1 MKVLKFGG
9 TSVGS
14 WENILKVKEIVLSQ
28 NEQVAVVV
36 SALSGVTDKLIAM
49 ANKAEKGD
57 KTCFDIFEEIKCK
70 HQVVYDHLFTGTEKE
85 DIEFKAA
92 ALFEELFTIVKG
104 VYMLKE
110 LTTKSF
116 ENISS
121 FGERVSSLVVNQVI
135 TGSTLFD
142 SKLYVKTDYVFGR
155 NQVDTQLTYSLLQ
168 EIKGSIGKICVF
180 PGFISSNKKNETTTL
195 GRGGSDYTAA
205 LLAAA
210 FDASI
215 LEIWTD
221 VDGFMTADPRVISN
235 AYCIDKLTYSEAME
249 LSHFGAKVIY
259 PPTILPV
266 FKKNIPIL
274 IKNTFNTKAVGTLIS
289 AEVDNNSN
297 KTIKGISSISNVA
310 LLTVQ
315 GIGMVGV
322 TGISMRLFK
331 SLAAKDVNVILIS
344 QASSENSISIV
355 VESAVTKKAV
365 SAIEEEFHNEI
376 LLNHINKISVEQEMA
391 VMAIVGENMKHTT
404 GISGK
409 LFDSLGKNGIN
420 ISAIA
425 QGASELNISFV
436 VKEKELKKAL
446 NVLHDSFF
454 LSNYTILNV
463 TLIGV
468 GTVGSKLLSQIRVQ
482 NENLM
487 KESKV
492 QIRIVGLSSSKKML
506 FDAKG
511 LDVIDARELLNSKG
525 EQTILKNVVS
535 KISELN
541 LPNSIFVDCTANE
554 DVASIYLDLLQN
566 NISVVTANKIASS
579 SEYSKYKQL
588 KDTARQKGVKFLYET
603 NVGAGLPIISPLN
616 DLVRSGDHIIKLEAV
631 LSGTLNFIVNNIS
644 EEKPLSK
651 VIIEAKEKGFSEP
664 DPRIDL
670 SGLDVLRKLLILS
683 REAGHKMEKEDIK
696 VTPFVPQEYIN
707 TASVEI
713 FLEKV
718 KELDVPFEIER
729 KRLVVENKRWR
740 YAARFEEGSASVSL
754 IEVDSKHPFYDLE
767 GSNNILLITTKN
779 YREHPMQIK
788 GYGAGADVTAAGV
801 FADIIKVANI

>member
-14 WENILKVKEIVLSQ
+14 WENILKVRDIVLSQ
-28 NEQVAVVV
+28 NEQVVVVV
-36 SALSGVTDKLIAM
+36 SALSGITDKLIAM
-49 ANKAEKGD
+49 AKNAETGD
-57 KTCFDIFEEIKCK
+57 TRCFDIFTEIKEK
-70 HQVVYDHLFTGTEKE
+70 HQVVFDKLFTGTEKLE
-85 DIEFKAA
+85 VESKATI
-92 ALFEELFTIVKG
+92 LFDELQTIVKG
-104 VYMLKE
+104 VFMLKE

-121 FGERVSSLVVNQVI
+121 FGERVSSLVVHYVI
-135 TGSTLFD
+135 KDSHLFD
-142 SKLYVKTDYVFGR
+142 SKEYIKTDYVFGR
-155 NQVDTQLTYSLLQ
+155 NQADTQLSYSLLLK
-168 EIKGSIGKICVF
+168 IKGSLGKVSVF

-195 GRGGSDYTAA
+195 GRGGSDFTAA
-205 LLAAA
+205 IIAAA
-210 FDASI
+210 FDASV

-266 FKKNIPIL
+266 YKKNIPIL
-274 IKNTFNTKAVGTLIS
+274 IKNTFNTKAVGTLIT
-289 AEVDNNSN
+289 ADVDKSSSR
-297 KTIKGISSISNVA
+297 TIKGISSISNVA

-331 SLAAKDVNVILIS
+331 SLASKDVNVILIS

-355 VESAVTKKAV
+355 VESGVTKMAV
-365 SAIEEEFHNEI
+365 AAIEEEFHNEI
-376 LLNHINKISVEQEMA
+376 ILNHINKITVESEMA

-420 ISAIA
+420 IAAIA

-454 LSNYTILNV
+454 LSDYTILNV

-468 GTVGSKLLSQIRVQ
+468 GTVGAKLLSQIKVQ

-487 KESKV
+487 KESKL
-492 QIRIVGLSSSKKML
+492 QIRIVGLSSSKKMM

-511 LDVIDARELLNSKG
+511 LDVVDARVLLAEKG
-525 EQTILKNVVS
+525 ETTHLKS
-535 KISELN
+535 ISTKIAELN
-541 LPNSIFVDCTANE
+541 LPNCIMVDCTANA
-554 DVASIYLDLLQN
+554 DVADTYLGLLQN

-579 SEYSKYKQL
+579 SEYSRYKLL
-588 KDTARQKGVKFLYET
+588 KDTARYKGVKFLYET

-616 DLVRSGDHIIKLEAV
+616 DLVRSGDHVIKLEAV

-644 EEKPLSK
+644 AEKPLSK

-670 SGLDVLRKLLILS
+670 SGLDVARKLLILS
-683 REAGHKMEKEDIK
+683 REAGHKMEMDEIK
-696 VTPFVPQEYIN
+696 VNPFVPAEYIN
-707 TASVEI
+707 SGSIEN

-718 KELDVPFEIER
+718 KELDASFEIER
-729 KRLVVENKRWR
+729 QRLVSENKKWR
-740 YAARFEEGSASVSL
+740 YSACFEEGKASVSL

>member
-14 WENILKVKEIVLSQ
+14 WENILKVKDIVLSQ
-28 NEQVAVVV
+28 NEQVVVVV

-49 ANKAEKGD
+49 AKSAEKGD
-57 KTCFDIFEEIKCK
+57 STCFDIFDEIKQK
-70 HQVVYDHLFTGTEKE
+70 HQTVYDNLFKSSQKE
-85 DIEFKAA
+85 EVELKTAI
-92 ALFEELFTIVKG
+92 LFDELLTLVKG

-110 LTTKSF
+110 LTNKSF

-121 FGERVSSLVVNQVI
+121 FGERISSLVISYAISESN
-135 TGSTLFD
+135 LFD
-142 SKLYVKTDYVFGR
+142 SKQYIKTDLVFGR
-155 NQVDTQLTYSLLQ
+155 NQVDSELTYSNLQ
-168 EIKGSIGKICVF
+168 AIKNSLGKISIF
-180 PGFISSNKKNETTTL
+180 PGFISSNKQNESTTL

-205 LLAAA
+205 ILAAA
-210 FDASI
+210 FDASL

-221 VDGFMTADPRVISN
+221 VDGFMTADPRVIRH
-235 AYCIDKLTYSEAME
+235 AHCIDKLTYSEAME

-266 FKKNIPIL
+266 FKKGIPIL
-274 IKNTFNTKAVGTLIS
+274 IKNTFNTQAVGTLIS
-289 AEVDNNSN
+289 SEPDRSTSRV
-297 KTIKGISSISNVA
+297 IKGISSISNVS
-310 LLTVQ
+310 LLTIQ

-331 SLAAKDVNVILIS
+331 SLATKDINVILIS

-355 VESAVTKKAV
+355 IETAVTETAV
-365 SAIEEEFHNEI
+365 TAIEAEFANEI
-376 LLNHINKISVEQEMA
+376 KLNLINKMSVEPEMA
-391 VMAIVGENMKHTT
+391 VMAIVGENMKNST

-409 LFDSLGKNGIN
+409 LFNSLGTNGIN

-436 VKEKELKKAL
+436 VKERELKKAL

-454 LSNYTILNV
+454 LSNFTMLNV
-463 TLIGV
+463 TLVGI
-468 GTVGSKLLSQIRVQ
+468 GTVGAKLLSQISQQ
-482 NENLM
+482 NEKLM
-487 KESKV
+487 KENKV
-492 QIRIVGLSSSKKML
+492 NIRIVGLASSKKMI

-511 LDVIDARELLNSKG
+511 LDYSDPRALLNEHGATSNMKALV
-525 EQTILKNVVS
+525 T
-535 KISELN
+535 KIEELN
-541 LPNSIFVDCTANE
+541 LPNSIVVDCTANE
-554 DVASIYLDLLQN
+554 DVASIYLELLQN

-579 SEYSKYKQL
+579 SEYVKYKQL
-588 KDTARQKGVKFLYET
+588 KDTARAKGVKFLYET

-616 DLVRSGDHIIKLEAV
+616 DLVRSGDHVIKLEAV

-644 EEKPLSK
+644 AEKPLSK
-651 VIIEAKEKGFSEP
+651 VIVEAKEKGFSEP

-670 SGLDVLRKLLILS
+670 SGLDVARKLLILS
-683 REAGHKMEKEDIK
+683 REAGEKMESSDIK
-696 VTPFVPQEYIN
+696 VTPFIPQEYIESGSIEN
-707 TASVEI
+707 

-718 KELDVPFEIER
+718 KELDPIFEKER
-729 KRLVVENKRWR
+729 QRLEREGKRWR
-740 YAARFEEGSASVSL
+740 YAARFEEGKANLSL

-767 GSNNILLITTKN
+767 GSNNIILITSKN